1 MKITIIDHGC
11 KHWPKR
17 AHPYDVG
24 ADVYAVRDEVIEP
37 GCSAAVPLGFGL
49 DLPAGFGAFIYPRS
63 SQAKAGINCALSPLD
78 PGYTGEMHAL
88 IQNTG
93 DKSYRIRSGDR
104 IGQLVVLPVLLP
116 DFMDEGMRDGY
127 ARRGDGA
134 FGSTGK

>member
-1 MKITIIDHGC
+1 MKVKIIDHGC
-11 KHWPKR
+11 KHWPRR
-17 AHPYDVG
+17 AHANDVG
-24 ADVYAVRDEVIEP
+24 ADVFAMRDQIVEV

-49 DLPAGFGAFIYPRS
+49 DLPAGFGAFIFPRS

-78 PGYTGEMHAL
+78 PGYTGQMHAL

-93 DKSYRIRSGDR
+93 HEAYHIYEGDR

-116 DFMDEGMRDGY
+116 DFLSEDMFGDE
-127 ARRGDGA
+127 RGDGA